1 MPTLGTVTA
10 AATALPNSAELPTTM
25 RVSVL
30 MAPHDVV
37 VEERPTPAPSGRQVL
52 VKVLSVGTCG
62 SDTHY
67 YEHGRIGD
75 HVVEKPLVLGHEASG
90 EIVALGSDVT
100 GLTVGQRISI
110 EPGVP
115 DFTCSECKA
124 GRYNLC
130 PRMVFFGT
138 PPIDG
143 AFAQYVLVHE
153 SMAYPIP
160 DDVSDDAAA
169 LLEPVSVAVWSCTK
183 AGVRPGSQ
191 VLVTGA
197 GPIGLLVTQVA
208 RAFGASSVVV
218 TDVNPHRLALAAR
231 LGATRTI
238 DVSAEDLA
246 DAFDDVSA
254 PDVFIDASGVPAVVS
269 AGVRALRP
277 AGRAV
282 LVGMG
287 ADEVA
292 LPVSRIQNFELT
304 VTGTFRYANT
314 WPIALDLVRSGRI
327 EVDTLVTHRV
337 GLADVESAL
346 TAAARDVTSVKV
358 VVRPQE

>member
-1 MPTLGTVTA
+1 VTA
-10 AATALPNSAELPTTM
+10 AETATPDSSDLPARM

-30 MAPHDVV
+30 RAPHDVV
-37 VEERPTPAPSGRQVL
+37 VEQRPTPTPRGRQVL

-75 HVVEKPLVLGHEASG
+75 HIVEKPLVLGHEAAG
-90 EIVALGSDVT
+90 EIVALGPDVES
-100 GLTVGQRISI
+100 LAVGQRISI

-115 DFTCSECKA
+115 DFTCAECRA

-130 PRMVFFGT
+130 PGMVFFGT

-143 AFAQYVLVHE
+143 AFAQFVLVHE
-153 SMAYPIP
+153 AMAYPIP
-160 DDVSDDAAA
+160 DEVSDDAAA

-183 AGVRPGSQ
+183 AGVRPGSR

-231 LGATRTI
+231 LGATRTV
-238 DVSAEDLA
+238 DVSTEDLA
-246 DAFDDVSA
+246 AAFDDVTA
-254 PDVFIDASGVPAVVS
+254 PDVYIDASGVPAVVK
-269 AGVRALRP
+269 AGVRALRR

-314 WPIALDLVRSGRI
+314 WPIALELVHRGQI
-327 EVDTLVTHRV
+327 DVDTLVTHRV
-337 GLADVESAL
+337 GLADVDSAL
-346 TAAARDVTSVKV
+346 TAAARDATAVKV

>member
-1 MPTLGTVTA
+1 
-10 AATALPNSAELPTTM
+10 M

-30 MAPHDVV
+30 MAPHEVV
-37 VEERPTPAPSGRQVL
+37 LEQRPTPTPSGRQVL

-75 HVVEKPLVLGHEASG
+75 HIVEQPLVLGHESSG
-90 EIVALGSDVT
+90 QIVAVGADVT
-100 GLTVGQRISI
+100 SLAVGQRVSV

-115 DFTCSECKA
+115 CFTCSECRA

-130 PRMVFFGT
+130 PDMVFFGT

-143 AFAQYVLVHE
+143 AFAEYVLVHE
-153 SMAYPIP
+153 SMAYAIP
-160 DDVSDDAAA
+160 DEVSDDAAA
-169 LLEPVSVAVWSCTK
+169 LLEPVSVAVWSCRK
-183 AGVRPGSQ
+183 AAVGPGSR

-208 RAFGASSVVV
+208 RAFGASELIV

-238 DVSAEDLA
+238 DVSSTDLTS
-246 DAFDDVSA
+246 AFDGSSA
-254 PDVFIDASGVPAVVS
+254 PDVFIDASGVPSVVK
-269 AGVRALRP
+269 AGIRALAR

-292 LPVSRIQNFELT
+292 LPVPRIQNFELT

-314 WPIALDLVRSGRI
+314 WPTALELVRSGK
-327 EVDTLVTHRV
+327 VDADVLVTHRV

-346 TAAARDVTSVKV
+346 TAAARDSSAVKV

>member
-1 MPTLGTVTA
+1 
-10 AATALPNSAELPTTM
+10 M

-30 MAPHDVV
+30 RAPHDVV
-37 VEERPTPAPSGRQVL
+37 VEERPTPTASGRQVL

-67 YEHGRIGD
+67 YEHGRIGE

-90 EIVALGSDVT
+90 VIVALGPDVET
-100 GLTVGQRISI
+100 LFVGQRISI

-153 SMAYPIP
+153 AMSYPIP
-160 DDVSDDAAA
+160 DAVSDDAAA

-183 AGVRPGSQ
+183 AGVRPGSR

-208 RAFGASSVVV
+208 RAFGATCVVV
-218 TDVNPHRLALAAR
+218 TDVNAHRLVLAAR

-238 DVSAEDLA
+238 DVSSRDFAA
-246 DAFDDVSA
+246 AFDDGSA
-254 PDVFIDASGVPAVVS
+254 PDVFIDASGVPAVVE
-269 AGVRALRP
+269 AGVRALART
-277 AGRAV
+277 GRAV

-314 WPIALDLVRSGRI
+314 WPIALELVRSGQVD
-327 EVDTLVTHRV
+327 VDTLVTHRV

-346 TAAARDVTSVKV
+346 TAASRDATAVKV

>member
-1 MPTLGTVTA
+1 VTA
-10 AATALPNSAELPTTM
+10 AETSTPKSSDLPARM

-30 MAPHDVV
+30 RAPHDVA
-37 VEERPTPAPSGRQVL
+37 VEERPTPTPIGRQVL

-75 HVVEKPLVLGHEASG
+75 HIVEKPLVLGHEASG
-90 EIVALGSDVT
+90 EIVAIGPDVES
-100 GLTVGQRISI
+100 LSVGQRISI

-115 DFTCSECKA
+115 DFTCSECRA

-153 SMAYPIP
+153 SMSYPVP

-183 AGVRPGSQ
+183 SGVGPGSR

-208 RAFGASSVVV
+208 RAFGSSSVVV

-238 DVSAEDLA
+238 DVSTEDLA
-246 DAFDDVSA
+246 AAFDDATA
-254 PDVFIDASGVPAVVS
+254 PDVFIDASGVPAVVKS
-269 AGVRALRP
+269 GVRALRP

-292 LPVSRIQNFELT
+292 LPIARIQNYELT

-314 WPIALDLVRSGRI
+314 WPIALDLVRSGQI
-327 EVDTLVTHRV
+327 DVDTLVTHRV

-346 TAAARDVTSVKV
+346 TAAARDATAVKV

>member
-1 MPTLGTVTA
+1 
-10 AATALPNSAELPTTM
+10 M

-30 MAPHDVV
+30 NAPHEVV
-37 VEERPTPAPSGRQVL
+37 LEDRPVPTPTGRQVL

-75 HVVEKPLVLGHEASG
+75 HIVEKPLVLGHEASG
-90 EIVALGSDVT
+90 EVVLLGPDVSSVE
-100 GLTVGQRISI
+100 VGQRIAI

-115 DFTCSECKA
+115 CFTCPQCKA

-143 AFAQYVLVHE
+143 AFAEYVLVHE
-153 SMAYPIP
+153 SMAYPVP
-160 DDVSDDAAA
+160 DDVSDDAAG

-183 AGVRPGSQ
+183 AGVRPGSR

-208 RAFGASSVVV
+208 RAFGASVVVV
-218 TDVNPHRLALAAR
+218 TDVNQHRLELAAR
-231 LGATRTI
+231 LGATRTV
-238 DVSAEDLA
+238 DVSTVQLA
-246 DAFDDVSA
+246 DAFGPGSE
-254 PDVFIDASGVPAVVS
+254 PDVFVDASGVPAVVQ
-269 AGVRALRP
+269 AGIRALAP

-292 LPVSRIQNFELT
+292 LPVSRIQNYELT

-314 WPIALDLVRSGRI
+314 WPAALELVRSGQ
-327 EVDTLVTHRV
+327 VDVDSLVTKRV
-337 GLADVESAL
+337 GLADVASAL
-346 TAAARDVTSVKV
+346 TAAADDPMSVKV

>member
-1 MPTLGTVTA
+1 MTA
-10 AATALPNSAELPTTM
+10 AATAAPEHAELPTSM

-30 MAPHDVV
+30 RAPHDVV
-37 VEERPTPAPSGRQVL
+37 VEERPTPTPTGRQVL

-75 HVVEKPLVLGHEASG
+75 HIVEKPLVLGHEASG
-90 EIVALGSDVT
+90 EIVALGPDVES
-100 GLTVGQRISI
+100 LSVGQRISI

-153 SMAYPIP
+153 SMSYPVS
-160 DDVSDDAAA
+160 DDVTDDAAA

-183 AGVRPGSQ
+183 AGVRPGSR

-218 TDVNPHRLALAAR
+218 TDVNVHRLALAAR

-238 DVSAEDLA
+238 DVSTQDLA
-246 DAFDDVSA
+246 TAFDDTSA
-254 PDVFIDASGVPAVVS
+254 PDVFIDASGVPAVVK
-269 AGVRALRP
+269 AGVRALAR

-314 WPIALDLVRSGRI
+314 WPTALELVRSGQI
-327 EVDTLVTHRV
+327 DVDVLVTHRV

-346 TAAARDVTSVKV
+346 TAASRDATAVKV